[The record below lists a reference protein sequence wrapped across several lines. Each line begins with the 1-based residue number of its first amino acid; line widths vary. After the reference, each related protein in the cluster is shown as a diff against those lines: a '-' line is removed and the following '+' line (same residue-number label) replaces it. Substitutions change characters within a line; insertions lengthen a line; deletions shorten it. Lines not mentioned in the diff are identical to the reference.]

1 MIACSSILLGT
12 PGKKT
17 GEATPPTP
25 RKLPPFGPPP
35 LWSSVALRKGGGGG
49 RERGYRYFLELHNL
63 DFYSKSPLS
72 FFFANFNVEYSS
84 PWETSTGGS
93 LILKIVYGGCSMRLR
108 FPVTFHVMTS
118 DFKVQKH
125 YYSFH
130 SHRNIKIYLYVS
142 RFIPLYFWPSFD
154 ILKEEIVHRQK
165 FEEKPIEIISALR
178 FSAHLGMSSTVTTAQ
193 ILIGK
198 HGWIYFSLRS
208 TNVSRNKSSK
218 KVNAPWITKD
228 LSLCRKKKS
237 LYRKAKKSIWSP
249 FLLME

>member
-1 MIACSSILLGT
+1 M
-12 PGKKT
+12 
-17 GEATPPTP
+17 
-25 RKLPPFGPPP
+25 
-35 LWSSVALRKGGGGG
+35 
-49 RERGYRYFLELHNL
+49 
-63 DFYSKSPLS
+63 
-72 FFFANFNVEYSS
+72 EYSS

-93 LILKIVYGGCSMRLR
+93 LILKIVYGECSMRLR
-108 FPVTFHVMTS
+108 FPVTFQVMTS

-154 ILKEEIVHRQK
+154 ILKEEIVHSQK
-165 FEEKPIEIISALR
+165 FKEKPIGIISDLR

-198 HGWIYFSLRS
+198 NGWIYFSLRS

-218 KVNAPWITKD
+218 KVNAPWIIKD
-228 LSLCRKKKS
+228 LSLSQKEI
-237 LYRKAKKSIWSP
+237 AV
-249 FLLME
+249 